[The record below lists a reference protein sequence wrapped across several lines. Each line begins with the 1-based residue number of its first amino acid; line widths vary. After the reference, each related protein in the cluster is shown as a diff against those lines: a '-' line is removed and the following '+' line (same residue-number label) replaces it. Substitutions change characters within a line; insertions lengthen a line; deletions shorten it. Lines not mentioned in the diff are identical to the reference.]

1 MRLGVHVSIGKGLP
15 AAVERAGEIGC
26 EAIQIF
32 SSNPN
37 SWKVKEPSEK
47 IVASFREKIDKLG
60 IRPISLHTPY
70 LLNLASSKQDIWT
83 HSWENLA
90 FALRKAD
97 IIGAEYI
104 VTHIGSHGGN
114 GFETGADRV
123 KDAVARAVDSSPGD
137 SVALLEAGSGGGNT
151 IGWNFEELAGILNRL
166 EDYRERVGV
175 CLDTAHLWGAGYDI
189 STAAGVENTLQK
201 FDRLIGL
208 SRLKLFH
215 LNDTQRL
222 LGSRGDRHWY
232 IGGGNVGIEGFKA
245 IINHPALTHAAGI
258 LETPEMESGKDF
270 ENLNKLKKLRV

>member
-26 EAIQIF
+26 EAIQFF

-37 SWKVKEPSEK
+37 SWKIKEPSEK
-47 IVASFREKIDKLG
+47 IVDLFREKIDKLG

-70 LLNLASSKQDIWT
+70 LLNLASSKQDIWD
-83 HSWENLA
+83 HSWKNLA

-97 IIGAEYI
+97 IIGAEYV
-104 VTHIGSHGGN
+104 VTHIGSHGGK
-114 GFETGADRV
+114 GFEAGADRV
-123 KDAVARAVDSSPGD
+123 KDAVALAIDSSSGG
-137 SVALLEAGSGGGNT
+137 SMALLEAGSGSGNT

-166 EDYRERVGV
+166 EGYRGRVGV

-189 STAAGVENTLQK
+189 STAAGVENTLHK

-208 SRLKLFH
+208 SRLKVFH
-215 LNDTQRL
+215 LNDTQKL
-222 LGSRGDRHWY
+222 LGSRRDRHWH
-232 IGGGNVGIEGFKA
+232 IGEGNVGLDGFKA
-245 IINHPALTHAAGI
+245 IVNHPALIHTAGI

-270 ENLNKLKKLRV
+270 ENLSKLKKLRM